1 MISIDFST
9 AVSVYLFIL
18 ISAVLLVWLLAK
30 IQKDKNLS
38 LDPKFIWFCSICT
51 YTYINTKED
60 LISTCPR
67 CGSYN
72 KREGNTQKEA

>member
-1 MISIDFST
+1 MISIDFSI
-9 AVSVYLFIL
+9 AVSLYLFIL

-60 LISTCPR
+60 AISTCPR

-72 KREGNTQKEA
+72 KREK

>member
-9 AVSVYLFIL
+9 AVSLYLFIL

-30 IQKDKNLS
+30 IQKDRNLS

-51 YTYINTKED
+51 YTYINTKEEA
-60 LISTCPR
+60 ISTCPR

-72 KREGNTQKEA
+72 KKER

>member
-1 MISIDFST
+1 MISIDFSI
-9 AVSVYLFIL
+9 AISLYLFIL

-30 IQKDKNLS
+30 MQKDRNLS

-51 YTYINTKED
+51 YTYINTKEET
-60 LISTCPR
+60 ISICPR

-72 KREGNTQKEA
+72 KKEK